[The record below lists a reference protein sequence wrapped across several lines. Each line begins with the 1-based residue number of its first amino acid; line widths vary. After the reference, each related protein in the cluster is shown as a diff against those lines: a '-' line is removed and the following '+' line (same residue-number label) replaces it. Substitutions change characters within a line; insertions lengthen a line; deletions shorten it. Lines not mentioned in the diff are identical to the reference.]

1 MSKYR
6 VNIVTASSTS
16 VQVLLGGGS
25 PGKYRLRIVKLG
37 QGNNDPAGFANFLE
51 YRIFVSALS
60 FTETSKYGGSTLKIT
75 GQNFSKNLSDN

>member
-25 PGKYRLRIVKLG
+25 PGKYRLRIVKVG
-37 QGNNDPAGFANFLE
+37 QGSNDPAGYVNFIQ
-51 YRIFVSALS
+51 YRIYVSAIN
-60 FTETSKYGGSTLKIT
+60 FAETSKYGGSTLKIT
-75 GQNFSKNLSDN
+75 G